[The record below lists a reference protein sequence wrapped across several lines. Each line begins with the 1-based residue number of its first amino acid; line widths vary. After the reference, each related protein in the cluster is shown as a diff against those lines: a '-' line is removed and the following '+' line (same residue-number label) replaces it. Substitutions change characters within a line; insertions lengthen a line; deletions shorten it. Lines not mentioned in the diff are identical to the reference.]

1 MGIIKDT
8 YQVAKIVAIVVGM
21 FNLNAIQETELKTY
35 VRLQQYQWVEKRK
48 TEQEV
53 EEMIKTQARYIST
66 K

>member
-48 TEQEV
+48 TEQDV
-53 EEMIKTQARYIST
+53 EEMIKNQARYIST